1 MYGMVKSMRINKI
14 YLNKFKKYSYGYM
27 FMIKRGVFLLFDK
40 DTLED
45 KGVFN
50 IISYKEN
57 KELDQVI
64 DKLVAL
70 DYLEV

>member
-1 MYGMVKSMRINKI
+1 MKINKI
-14 YLNKFKKYSYGYM
+14 YLDKFKRFSYGYM
-27 FMIKRGVFLLFDK
+27 FMVKRGVFLLFDK
-40 DTLED
+40 DTLEY

-50 IISYKEN
+50 IIPYKED
-57 KELDQVI
+57 KDLEEVI

>member
-1 MYGMVKSMRINKI
+1 MKINRI
-14 YLNKFKKYSYGYM
+14 YLEKFKKFSYGYM
-27 FMIKRGVFLLFDK
+27 FMVKRGVFLLFDK
-40 DTLED
+40 DTLEY

-50 IISYKEN
+50 MIPYKED
-57 KELDQVI
+57 KDLEEVI

>member
-1 MYGMVKSMRINKI
+1 MKINKN
-14 YLNKFKKYSYGYM
+14 YLHRFKKFSYGYM

-40 DTLED
+40 DTLEY

-50 IISYKEN
+50 MFPYKED
-57 KELDQVI
+57 KELEAVI
-64 DKLVAL
+64 NKLIAL

>member
-1 MYGMVKSMRINKI
+1 MFGMVKKMKINKI
-14 YLNKFKKYSYGYM
+14 HLNHFKKYSYGYM

-40 DTLED
+40 DTLEY

-50 IISYKEN
+50 IIPYKEN
-57 KELDQVI
+57 KELDQVL